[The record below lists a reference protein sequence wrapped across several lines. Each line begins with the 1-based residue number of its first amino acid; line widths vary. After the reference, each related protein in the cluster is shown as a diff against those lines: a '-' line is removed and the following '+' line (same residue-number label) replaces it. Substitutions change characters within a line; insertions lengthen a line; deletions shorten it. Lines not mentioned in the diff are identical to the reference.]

1 MPRTSMIEGYLKNQ
15 RLYFIANQL
24 GFRYGVGL
32 LGRKWRCALMLRAGF
47 MRTDRLTYT
56 SNEVVWENVG

>member
-1 MPRTSMIEGYLKNQ
+1 MMEGYLKNQ

-32 LGRKWRCALMLRAGF
+32 LGQ
-47 MRTDRLTYT
+47 
-56 SNEVVWENVG
+56 